1 MSKDLLEGLGFIHV
15 MFRGLLT
22 FAGISILGMLN
33 LIPGRSGALSTAVT
47 FVLTLFC
54 LQGFAQNDITADAD
68 ASFDRG
74 GYFEA
79 AKDYQ
84 VAYAK
89 LKGDI
94 DEKGRVCYRIG
105 ECYRL
110 GRALPAAEEWYK
122 RAIDLKWAAD
132 HPEVYKNY
140 GLVFMGQGDFDDA
153 VEQFQKYKDNG
164 GDATMA
170 SSFISS
176 CNSAA
181 ESLVVAESRFVVEP
195 LVMANS
201 PSFDF
206 AMAFADKRGEDVIF
220 ASSRSSSAGSG
231 EDPIT
236 GESYMDLFSAEVDR
250 KGNWSIP
257 EPLGNTINSP
267 SNEGGVTLDS
277 KFKTLYFTR
286 CVVDKDNNFP
296 CDIYRAERVG
306 SRWGAAEEFPI
317 LDRAVDDSSQVG
329 QPAMTPDDMYMVFVS
344 DMQGGQ
350 GGRDLW
356 YIQWDDSSEEWG
368 APTNMGPGI
377 NSSSDEFFPS
387 IRKNGD
393 LYFASSRPGGMGGLD
408 ILKATWAG
416 DGMNFEAP
424 EFMEYP
430 INTASDDFALVYHPK
445 DEKGFL
451 SSDRPESK
459 GKDDLFAFSMPP
471 LEFEYVPYVYDYD
484 TGMPIVGATVTVTGN
499 EGDSASGETDEEG
512 GIDEG
517 SWEIG
522 AESTYSVSIS
532 MEGYINAGDQF
543 STVGLSKSTNFI
555 KEYLLREVV
564 TNEDYPMPLV
574 QYEFAKA
581 DLIVDAAVNS
591 KDSLDYLVD
600 LLDRNPTFAI
610 SLEAHTDT
618 RGGNQ
623 ANDVLSQRRAETCV
637 NYLVERGIERERLQ
651 PLGRGE
657 TMPLISDA
665 AIAALATE
673 EEREAAHQMNRRTVF
688 RITSFD
694 YVPE

>member
-1 MSKDLLEGLGFIHV
+1 
-15 MFRGLLT
+15 
-22 FAGISILGMLN
+22 MLN
-33 LIPGRSGALSTAVT
+33 QILERTNTLRATLVVALA
-47 FVLTLFC
+47 FFAF
-54 LQGFAQNDITADAD
+54 QGQSQNDITADAD
-68 ASFDRG
+68 QAFDRG

-94 DEKGRVCYRIG
+94 EEKGRVCYRIG

-110 GRALPAAEEWYK
+110 SRALPAAEEWYK
-122 RAIDLKWAAD
+122 RAIDLKWSED
-132 HPEVYKNY
+132 HPEVHKSY
-140 GLVFMGQGDFDDA
+140 GIVFMGQGEFDDA
-153 VEQFQKYKDNG
+153 VEQFQKFKANG
-164 GDATMA
+164 GDAELA
-170 SSFISS
+170 STFIAS

-181 ESLVVAESRFVVEP
+181 ESLVMGDSRFVVEP
-195 LVMANS
+195 LVMVNS

-206 AMAFADKRGEDVIF
+206 AMAFADKRGEEVIF

-250 KGNWSIP
+250 KNKWSIP
-257 EPLGNTINSP
+257 VPLGNTINSP
-267 SNEGGVTLDS
+267 SNEGGVVLTSDY
-277 KFKTLYFTR
+277 KTLYFTR
-286 CVVDKDNNFP
+286 CLVDKDNNFP
-296 CDIYRAERVG
+296 CDIYVASKSG
-306 SRWGAAEEFPI
+306 SRWGAPEELGI
-317 LDRAVDDSSQVG
+317 LDREAGDDSSQVG
-329 QPAMTPDDMYMVFVS
+329 QPALSPDDQYLVFVS
-344 DMQGGQ
+344 DMPGGQ

-356 YIQWDDSSEEWG
+356 YVQYDDASGEWG
-368 APTNMGPGI
+368 SPTNMGPSI
-377 NSSSDEFFPS
+377 NSTGDEFFPH

-393 LYFASSRPGGMGGLD
+393 LYFASDRPGGMGGLD
-408 ILKATWAG
+408 ILKATWTG
-416 DGMNFEAP
+416 EGMGFETP
-424 EFMEYP
+424 EFMEFP

-445 DEKGFL
+445 EEKGYL

-459 GKDDLFAFSMPP
+459 GKDDIFSFSMPP
-471 LEFEYVPYVYDYD
+471 LEFEYVPYIYDYD
-484 TGMPIVGATVTVTGN
+484 TGMPIVGAKVTVTSSDGASVSAMTDD
-499 EGDSASGETDEEG
+499 EGGAEEG
-512 GIDEG
+512 G
-517 SWEIG
+517 WEIG
-522 AESTYSVSIS
+522 AESTYSVDIA
-532 MEGYINAGDQF
+532 MEGYISAGDQF

-581 DLIVDAAVNS
+581 DLVVNDMVNS
-591 KDSLDYLVD
+591 RDSLDYLVD
-600 LLDRNPTFAI
+600 LLDRNPTFVI

-618 RGGNQ
+618 RGGVK
-623 ANDVLSQRRAETCV
+623 ANELLSQQRAETCV
-637 NYLVERGIERERLQ
+637 NYLVERGIERARLQ

-657 TMPLISDA
+657 SMPLISDA
-665 AIAALATE
+665 DIAALATE

>member
-1 MSKDLLEGLGFIHV
+1 
-15 MFRGLLT
+15 
-22 FAGISILGMLN
+22 MLN
-33 LIPGRSGALSTAVT
+33 LLLERSAALRPALALAFALIALPGL
-47 FVLTLFC
+47 
-54 LQGFAQNDITADAD
+54 AQNDITADAD
-68 ASFDRG
+68 AAFDRG

-89 LKGDI
+89 LKGDLE
-94 DEKGRVCYRIG
+94 EKGRVCFRIG

-110 GRALPAAEEWYK
+110 SRALPAAEEWYK
-122 RAIDLKWAAD
+122 RAVDLKWAAD
-132 HPEVYKNY
+132 HPEVFKNY

-153 VEQFQKYKDNG
+153 VEQFQKYKSNG
-164 GDATMA
+164 GDGELADT
-170 SSFISS
+170 FINS
-176 CNSAA
+176 CNNAA
-181 ESLVVAESRFVVEP
+181 ESLIVGESRFVVEP
-195 LVMANS
+195 LVMVNS
-201 PSFDF
+201 PNFDF
-206 AMAFADKRGEDVIF
+206 AMSFADKRGEEVIF

-250 KGNWSIP
+250 KNKWSIP

-267 SNEGGVTLDS
+267 SNEGGVALDS
-277 KFKTLYFTR
+277 KYKTLYFTR
-286 CVVDKDNNFP
+286 CLIDKDNNFP
-296 CDIYRAERVG
+296 CDIYVAEKTG
-306 SRWGAAEEFPI
+306 SRWGAAEELGI
-317 LDRAVDDSSQVG
+317 LDREAGDDSSQVG
-329 QPAMTPDDMYMVFVS
+329 QPALTPDDQYLVFVS
-344 DMQGGQ
+344 DMEGGQ

-356 YIQWDDSSEEWG
+356 YIRYDDASGEWG
-368 APTNMGPGI
+368 APENMGAGI
-377 NSSSDEFFPS
+377 NSSSDEFFPH

-393 LYFASSRPGGMGGLD
+393 LYFASDRPGGMGGLD
-408 ILKATWAG
+408 ILKATWKG
-416 DGMNFEAP
+416 DGMNFETP

-445 DEKGFL
+445 EEKGYL

-459 GKDDLFAFSMPP
+459 GKDDIFAFSMPP
-471 LEFEYVPYVYDYD
+471 LEFDYVPYVYDYD
-484 TGMPIVGATVTVTGN
+484 TGMPIVGAKVTVTSSDG
-499 EGDSASGETDEEG
+499 ASVSSSTDDEG
-512 GIDEG
+512 GAEDG
-517 SWEIG
+517 GWEIG
-522 AESTYSVSIS
+522 PESTYAVDIS
-532 MEGYINAGDQF
+532 MEGYISAGDQF
-543 STVGLSKSTNFI
+543 STIGLSKSTNFI

-581 DLIVDAAVNS
+581 DLVVNEAVNS

-600 LLDRNPTFAI
+600 LLERNPTFVI

-618 RGGNQ
+618 RGGLK
-623 ANDVLSQRRAETCV
+623 ANDVLSQQRAETCV
-637 NYLVERGIERERLQ
+637 NYLVERGIERARLQ

-665 AIAALATE
+665 EIAALATE

>member
-1 MSKDLLEGLGFIHV
+1 

-22 FAGISILGMLN
+22 FAHISILGMLN
-33 LIPGRSGALSTAVT
+33 LIPGRSGALSFAVT
-47 FVLTLFC
+47 FVLSLFC

-68 ASFDRG
+68 AAFDRG

-89 LKGDI
+89 LKGDLE
-94 DEKGRVCYRIG
+94 EKGRVCFLIG

-110 GRALPAAEEWYK
+110 GRALPASEEWYG
-122 RAIDLKWAAD
+122 RSIDLKWASD
-132 HPEVYKNY
+132 HPEVYKNF
-140 GLVFMGQGDFDDA
+140 GLVYMGQGEFDDA
-153 VEQFQKYKDNG
+153 VEQFEKYKSNG
-164 GDATMA
+164 GDATTA
-170 SSFISS
+170 NSFISS
-176 CNSAA
+176 CNNAA
-181 ESLVVAESRFVVEP
+181 ESLIVGDSRFVVEAV
-195 LVMANS
+195 VMANS

-206 AMAFADKRGEDVIF
+206 ALTFADKRGEEVIF
-220 ASSRSSSAGSG
+220 ASSRSSSTGSG

-250 KGNWSIP
+250 KDKWSIP

-286 CVVDKDNNFP
+286 CVVDKGDNFP

-306 SRWGAAEEFPI
+306 TRWGAAEELAI
-317 LDRAVDDSSQVG
+317 LNRMEDDSSQVG
-329 QPAMTPDDMYMVFVS
+329 QPTMTPDDAFMVFVS

-356 YIQWDDSSEEWG
+356 YIEWNDASSEWG
-368 APTNMGPGI
+368 APVNMGPSV
-377 NSSSDEFFPS
+377 NSSSDEFFPH

-393 LYFASSRPGGMGGLD
+393 LYFASDRPGGMGGLD
-408 ILKATWAG
+408 ILKAVWAG
-416 DGMNFEAP
+416 NGMTFEAP

-445 DEKGFL
+445 KEQGFL

-459 GKDDLFAFSMPP
+459 GKDDIFSFKMPP
-471 LEFEYVPYVYDYD
+471 LEFDYVPYVYDYD
-484 TGMPIVGATVTVTGN
+484 TGMPIAGATVTVTGN
-499 EGDSASGETDEEG
+499 EGESVSGSSDDEG
-512 GIDEG
+512 GVEDG
-517 SWEIG
+517 RWEIG

-532 MEGYINAGDQF
+532 MDGYINAGDQF

-581 DLIVDAAVNS
+581 DLVVNDAVNS
-591 KDSLDYLVD
+591 RDSLDYLVD
-600 LLDRNPTFAI
+600 LLDRNPKFVI

-618 RGGNQ
+618 RGGDK
-623 ANDVLSQRRAETCV
+623 ANDELSQRRAETCV
-637 NYLVERGIERERLQ
+637 NYLVERGIGKDRLQ

-657 TMPLISDA
+657 SMPLISDA
-665 AIAALATE
+665 EIAALATE

>member
-1 MSKDLLEGLGFIHV
+1 
-15 MFRGLLT
+15 
-22 FAGISILGMLN
+22 MLN
-33 LIPGRSGALSTAVT
+33 LLLERSVALRPALALAFALIALPGL
-47 FVLTLFC
+47 
-54 LQGFAQNDITADAD
+54 AQNDITADAD
-68 ASFDRG
+68 AAFDRG

-89 LKGDI
+89 LKGDLE
-94 DEKGRVCYRIG
+94 EKGRVCFLIG

-110 GRALPAAEEWYK
+110 SRALPAAEEWYK

-132 HPEVYKNY
+132 HPEVFKNY

-153 VEQFQKYKDNG
+153 VEQFEKFKSNG
-164 GDATMA
+164 GDEDLADT
-170 SSFISS
+170 FINS
-176 CNSAA
+176 CNNAA
-181 ESLVVAESRFVVEP
+181 ESLVVGESRFVVEP
-195 LVMANS
+195 LVMVNS

-206 AMAFADKRGEDVIF
+206 AMAFADKRGEEVIF
-220 ASSRSSSAGSG
+220 ASSRSSSMGSG

-250 KGNWSIP
+250 KNKWSIP

-267 SNEGGVTLDS
+267 SNEGGVALDA

-286 CVVDKDNNFP
+286 CLIDKDNNFP
-296 CDIYRAERVG
+296 CDIYVAEKTG
-306 SRWGAAEEFPI
+306 SRWGAAEELGI
-317 LDRAVDDSSQVG
+317 LDREAGDDSSQVG
-329 QPAMTPDDMYMVFVS
+329 QPTLTPDDQFLVFAS

-356 YIQWDDSSEEWG
+356 YIQYDEANGEWG
-368 APTNMGPGI
+368 APENMGPGI
-377 NSSSDEFFPS
+377 NSSNDEFFPH

-393 LYFASSRPGGMGGLD
+393 LYFASDRPGGMGGLD
-408 ILKATWAG
+408 ILKATWKG

-424 EFMEYP
+424 EFMGYP

-445 DEKGFL
+445 EEKGYL

-459 GKDDLFAFSMPP
+459 GKDDIFAFSMPP
-471 LEFEYVPYVYDYD
+471 LEFDYVPYVYDYD
-484 TGMPIVGATVTVTGN
+484 TGMPIAGAKVTVTSSDG
-499 EGDSASGETDEEG
+499 ESVSSETDSEGGAEEG
-512 GIDEG
+512 G
-517 SWEIG
+517 WEIG
-522 AESTYSVSIS
+522 AESTYAVDISI
-532 MEGYINAGDQF
+532 EGYISAGDQF
-543 STVGLSKSTNFI
+543 STIGLSKSTNFI

-581 DLIVDAAVNS
+581 DLVVNEVTNS

-600 LLDRNPTFAI
+600 LLERNPTFVI

-618 RGGNQ
+618 RGGVK
-623 ANDVLSQRRAETCV
+623 ANDLLSQKRAETCV
-637 NYLVERGIERERLQ
+637 NYLVERGIERARLQ
-651 PLGRGE
+651 PVGRGE
-657 TMPLISDA
+657 SMPLISDA
-665 AIAALATE
+665 DIAALATE
-673 EEREAAHQMNRRTVF
+673 ELREEAHQKNRRTVF